1 MFTSGMLV
9 LALLIGWNSGAIAQQ
24 TELAG
29 STAAVMRTALPDAP
43 VPASGAASGT
53 ADDLPLDR
61 QPHAPVTIADTPK
74 HTLTDLGHIVVSPLY
89 IRVRDLEWLV
99 PLTGAAAAA
108 FATDT
113 RMMRDVV
120 STNPSF
126 NQTAGNVSDGLRDG
140 MIAVP
145 VVMFGAGQMAN
156 RPHLRE
162 SGILGGEAMVDALVA
177 DELVKLCSFRE
188 RPNVDNARGNFY
200 VTKSGGVNSSFV
212 SGHTMIAWSS
222 AAVISGEYKS
232 RWKQIAVYAAAGGV
246 SASRVMAQQHFPT
259 DVLVGSA
266 GGWLIGHF
274 VYRAHHH
281 ADVAQ

>member
-1 MFTSGMLV
+1 MAS
-9 LALLIGWNSGAIAQQ
+9 LAVWDSDAVAQQ
-24 TELAG
+24 AELAAR
-29 STAAVMRTALPDAP
+29 TAIPSALPDAP
-43 VPASGAASGT
+43 VPSGGT
-53 ADDLPLDR
+53 PYSATDDLPLDK
-61 QPHAPVTIADTPK
+61 QPHAPVTIGDTAK
-74 HTLTDLGHIVVSPLY
+74 HTITDLGHIAVSPLY
-89 IRVRDLEWLV
+89 IRTSDLEWML
-99 PLTGAAAAA
+99 PLAGASAAA

-140 MIAVP
+140 LIAVP
-145 VVMFGAGQMAN
+145 VVMFGAGQMSN

-162 SGILGGEAMVDALVA
+162 AGILGGEGMIDALVV
-177 DELVKLCSFRE
+177 DEVVKLSTFRE
-188 RPNVDNARGNFY
+188 RPTVDNAQGEFY
-200 VTKSGGVNSSFV
+200 VGKSGGVNSSFV
-212 SGHTMIAWSS
+212 SGHAMIAWSS

-232 RWKQIAVYAAAGGV
+232 LWKQIAVYAAAGGV

-281 ADVAQ
+281 ADVTQ